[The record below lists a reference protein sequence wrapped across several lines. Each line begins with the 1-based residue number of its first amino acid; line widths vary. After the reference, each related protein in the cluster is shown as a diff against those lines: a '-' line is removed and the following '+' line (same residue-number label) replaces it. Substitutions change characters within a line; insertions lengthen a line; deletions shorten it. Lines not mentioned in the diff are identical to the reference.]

1 MSYHDCLASAVDLSV
16 ESWRDRMAAMQS
28 QVVILQMA
36 MRFLIFVGLES
47 SKKEKEYSRK

>member
-28 QVVILQMA
+28 QAIILQMA
-36 MRFLIFVGLES
+36 ARFLIFVGLES
-47 SKKEKEYSRK
+47 SKKERE